1 MEISD
6 MSMEQMVAYQAQSVR
21 SELSAKL
28 MKSAVQQEQKMVDI
42 LAESAVQVAKASA
55 NGRGSVV
62 DMLV

>member
-1 MEISD
+1 